1 MRLYT
6 GVSEEDETIH
16 RGLRGRRD
24 YTQGSQREMR
34 LYTGSQREMR
44 LYTGVSEGDEI
55 IHRGLRGR

>member
-6 GVSEEDETIH
+6 GVSEGDETIH

-34 LYTGSQREMR
+34 LYTG
-44 LYTGVSEGDEI
+44 VSEGDEI